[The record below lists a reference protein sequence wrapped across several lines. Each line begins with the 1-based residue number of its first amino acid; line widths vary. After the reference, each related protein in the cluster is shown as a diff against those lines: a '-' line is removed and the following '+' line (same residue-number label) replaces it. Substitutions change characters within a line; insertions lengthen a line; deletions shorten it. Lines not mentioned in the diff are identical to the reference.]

1 MHCENCGKK
10 LDCHS
15 NVNDETL
22 NPKEG
27 DISICMYC
35 GEVNQ
40 FKNGRL
46 ELIDI
51 KNLPKDVQQEVLRI
65 EQARQKVMS

>member
-1 MHCENCGKK
+1 MNCQNCGKR
-10 LDCHS
+10 LDQHS
-15 NVNDETL
+15 NVDDESL
-22 NPKEG
+22 KPRDG
-27 DISICMYC
+27 DISVCMYC

-40 FKNGRL
+40 FINGKL

-51 KNLPKDVQQEVLRI
+51 KILPMVVQQEISRI

>member
-1 MHCENCGKK
+1 MNCQNCGKR
-10 LDCHS
+10 LDQHS
-15 NVNDETL
+15 NVDDESL
-22 NPKEG
+22 KPRDG
-27 DISICMYC
+27 DISVCMYC

-40 FKNGRL
+40 FKNGKL

-65 EQARQKVMS
+65 ERSRQKVMS